1 MSSRFIPRDQ
11 LKAVSPWQMASLD
24 TARGDRKG
32 ATAAEGK
39 KADESGNEV
48 NKAREEGFRHGLEVG
63 YAKAEASARR
73 HDQEFN
79 RILAGMATS
88 ATELDESVA
97 AEIVDLAV
105 ALARQIVRTH
115 VAVNKDAILPVVRE
129 SLNSIVDMAQ
139 HPRLSMNPEDIE
151 VVKRELADE
160 LIEHCCRIAPD
171 EQIERGG
178 VRIEDATYELDATVP
193 TRWNRALASLGLKD
207 DWLA

>member
-11 LKAVSPWQMASLD
+11 LKAVLPWQMASLD
-24 TARGDRKG
+24 AARGG
-32 ATAAEGK
+32 GTVGHGAAEK
-39 KADESGNEV
+39 KVDEAGNQV

-73 HDQEFN
+73 HDQDFN
-79 RILAGMATS
+79 RILAGMASS

-97 AEIVDLAV
+97 SEIVELAV
-105 ALARQIVRTH
+105 ALAKQIVRTH
-115 VAVNKDAILPVVRE
+115 VTVNKDAILPVVRE

-171 EQIERGG
+171 DQIARGG

-207 DWLA
+207 DWLS